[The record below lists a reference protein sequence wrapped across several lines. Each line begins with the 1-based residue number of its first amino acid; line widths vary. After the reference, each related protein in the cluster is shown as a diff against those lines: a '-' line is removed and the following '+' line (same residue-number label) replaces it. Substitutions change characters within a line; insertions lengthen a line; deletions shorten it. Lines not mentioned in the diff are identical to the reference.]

1 MTDHQILGL
10 MAFAQVMLVVYG
22 IIEIRRA
29 AGLFKV
35 GIELMVQAMG
45 DISRQIATSN
55 KELAELVRAEGEEI
69 RDEFKASAG
78 R

>member
-10 MAFAQVMLVVYG
+10 MAFVQVMFAVYG

-29 AGLFKV
+29 AGLFKA

-45 DISRQIATSN
+45 DISRQVAASS
-55 KELAELVRAEGEEI
+55 KELAELVRMEGEKT
-69 RDEFKASAG
+69 RDELKASPG